1 MKNFNKVGLLVFL
14 LVTSILSL
22 FLGEYLWNNV
32 LVKLVTTVKPV
43 TSIWQILGL
52 SILISIL
59 FGGGI

>member
-1 MKNFNKVGLLVFL
+1 MKKFNKVGLLVFL

-32 LVKLVTTVKPV
+32 LVELVTTVKPV

-52 SILISIL
+52 SVLISIL
-59 FGGGI
+59 FGGSI